1 MFDISSFTVADMTAC
16 GKLIRDLES
25 KSNSMEDVASSLV
38 QALYNNFTNQKTNE
52 KNFVLVR
59 FFKTHSYG
67 SLPSELQDFLI
78 KTFADKPG
86 FEHQPDSETKCLTLL
101 GTCGSKPK
109 WNDRRKSVTHQ
120 AIPLYSEILVKKLPM
135 VSGLIDQFGLS
146 ISDVIKPDRSIQI
159 EKEDKGFNVFYVPDA
174 KESKFIPMQKE
185 FVVPFGIESVL
196 GFGGRQPNGDVF
208 AIIIFSKTHI
218 PEAAAMMFKTISLS
232 VKAAILMFDNQV
244 FSET

>member
-1 MFDISSFTVADMTAC
+1 MFDISNFTVADMTAC

-25 KSNSMEDVASSLV
+25 KSNSVEAVASSLV
-38 QALYNNFTNQKTNE
+38 SLLYNNFTSQKTNE
-52 KNFVLVR
+52 KDFVLAR
-59 FFKTHSYG
+59 
-67 SLPSELQDFLI
+67 
-78 KTFADKPG
+78 
-86 FEHQPDSETKCLTLL
+86 
-101 GTCGSKPK
+101 
-109 WNDRRKSVTHQ
+109 
-120 AIPLYSEILVKKLPM
+120 
-135 VSGLIDQFGLS
+135 FGLT

-159 EKEDKGFNVFYVPDA
+159 EKENKGFNVFYVPDA
-174 KESKFIPMQKE
+174 KGSKFIPMQEE

-244 FSET
+244 FET